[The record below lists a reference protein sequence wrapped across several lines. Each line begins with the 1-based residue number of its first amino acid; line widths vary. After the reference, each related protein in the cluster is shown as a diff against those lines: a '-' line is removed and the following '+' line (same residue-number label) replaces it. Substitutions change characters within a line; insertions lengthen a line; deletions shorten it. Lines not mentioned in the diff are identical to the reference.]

1 MSDFPFE
8 NLYLDPDWG
17 SGSPTDLA
25 ARRQAAERMERLNVR
40 LELET
45 ALAKAQAD
53 AEIKK
58 ATS

>member
-1 MSDFPFE
+1 MSDFLFK

-45 ALAKAQAD
+45 YLAKAHAD
-53 AEIKK
+53 AETRK
-58 ATS
+58 ATP